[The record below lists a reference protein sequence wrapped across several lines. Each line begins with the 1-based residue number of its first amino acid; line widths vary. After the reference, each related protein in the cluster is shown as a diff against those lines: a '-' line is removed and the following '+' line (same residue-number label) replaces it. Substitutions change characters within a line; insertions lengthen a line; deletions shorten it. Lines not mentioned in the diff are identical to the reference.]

1 MDFKELFEEIS
12 QAQKL
17 TKQDLICFEEKASA
31 TRACVSVMDE
41 ILKDVQPFL
50 EAEYKD
56 VSEEFKEDVNAKIT
70 ALTERLNNLDT
81 TDGDELARLNYI
93 IGRHGEER
101 HSHEATSTQLV
112 VRISELEEELR
123 RKDQMYINLQQT
135 STEQIKSLEMLKT
148 ELYKQTKL
156 LTKEIQDRNEQM
168 QKQES
173 ETDKLLK
180 LVAEKQ
186 FKMDK
191 EKFDADLKAKE
202 DELKSLRKEYK
213 NKESQL
219 KTTFQSYN
227 ATKTSLEEFESKESS
242 WEEERRS
249 LSKMKNEYQSK
260 FEMEEAKN
268 AQLQSEV
275 EQLTEQNKL
284 LHESTIQNEMK
295 MQSQMSDYQ
304 SVVDTTKELKEKVAE
319 YHQEIQQFKKEKK
332 VLVREIQKLRAE
344 SQSKDETIDALH
356 QEKDKMK
363 TRHKSKIEE
372 IKLRNAEVKTKYE
385 TMFSDVDARLNK
397 VHHDVDARNEILRN
411 ASLEMLI
418 RNSPD
423 LAHQERLVQANNFLD
438 GVLPDL
444 NHHLNQDS
452 GDVTGLFMSIET
464 LRRFCLRLLKDKAIY
479 SKKLNNLR
487 AVGVYSVAFS
497 EVPLGFTPV
506 PTDDQQNL
514 IVESVESESSAD
526 FQGVLPGSIIVSI
539 GSTNIENKGSFV
551 GTQTFA
557 MALTS
562 LPIEFSF
569 RPL

>member
-1 MDFKELFEEIS
+1 
-12 QAQKL
+12 
-17 TKQDLICFEEKASA
+17 
-31 TRACVSVMDE
+31 
-41 ILKDVQPFL
+41 L

-112 VRISELEEELR
+112 VRISELEEESR

-135 STEQIKSLEMLKT
+135 TTEQIKSLEMLKT

-227 ATKTSLEEFESKESS
+227 ATKTSLEEFESKEAS

-249 LSKMKNEYQSK
+249 LAKMKNEFQSK

-284 LHESTIQNEMK
+284 LHESTITNEMK

-356 QEKDKMK
+356 QEKEKMK
-363 TRHKSKIEE
+363 TRHKSKVEE

-385 TMFSDVDARLNK
+385 TMFSDVEARLNK

-444 NHHLNQDS
+444 NHHLNQET
-452 GDVTGLFMSIET
+452 GDLTGLFMSIET

-557 MALTS
+557 MALAS
-562 LPIEFSF
+562 LPVEFAF
-569 RPL
+569 RPV